1 MPTSS
6 PLSRNLDLFIL
17 IQVKLNS
24 GLIDIELIKKIENIY
39 KLSFVVLVFIF
50 IFRQTNTDSII
61 FLIAKTSNTIN
72 FYLREAISIVVRI
85 SNYFHTSIH
94 YRSHHSHIVYSNIS
108 TYNNSKKLGLPSNK
122 S

>member
-24 GLIDIELIKKIENIY
+24 SLIDIELIKKIENIY
-39 KLSFVVLVFIF
+39 KLSFVVLVFIFIF

-72 FYLREAISIVVRI
+72 FYL
-85 SNYFHTSIH
+85 
-94 YRSHHSHIVYSNIS
+94 
-108 TYNNSKKLGLPSNK
+108 
-122 S
+122 

>member
-24 GLIDIELIKKIENIY
+24 SLIDIELIKKIENIY

-72 FYLREAISIVVRI
+72 FYL
-85 SNYFHTSIH
+85 
-94 YRSHHSHIVYSNIS
+94 
-108 TYNNSKKLGLPSNK
+108 
-122 S
+122 

>member
-72 FYLREAISIVVRI
+72 FYL
-85 SNYFHTSIH
+85 
-94 YRSHHSHIVYSNIS
+94 
-108 TYNNSKKLGLPSNK
+108 
-122 S
+122 